1 MPEHLTNDHVILSPD
16 PCLMCHRY
24 RSVVYLLVGGVED
37 GSKAQYANRLRRE
50 YSLQVLIGVR
60 IHYL

>member
-1 MPEHLTNDHVILSPD
+1 
-16 PCLMCHRY
+16 MCHRY
-24 RSVVYLLVGGVED
+24 RIVIYLPVGGVEA

-60 IHYL
+60 IRCI